1 VYALQLKNL
10 SLAYEFGEITMNKE
24 TVPSQAEKTNPE
36 GDRSQLSPEVLDKI
50 KHPPKMDDV
59 IREQSPEERK
69 GNPAL
74 VPEMLEQP
82 IDEL

>member
-1 VYALQLKNL
+1 
-10 SLAYEFGEITMNKE
+10 MNKE
-24 TVPSQAEKTNPE
+24 KVPKAGEKTHPE
-36 GDRSQLSPEVLDKI
+36 DAAPQLSPEVLDMI

-59 IREQSPEERK
+59 IRGQSPAERR

-82 IDEL
+82 IDETLMDDRE

>member
-1 VYALQLKNL
+1 MNHRKV
-10 SLAYEFGEITMNKE
+10 SHPGEKDHSE
-24 TVPSQAEKTNPE
+24 DAA
-36 GDRSQLSPEVLDKI
+36 SQLSPEVLDMI

-59 IREQSPEERK
+59 IRAQSPAERR

-82 IDEL
+82 IDETLEEHEG

>member
-1 VYALQLKNL
+1 
-10 SLAYEFGEITMNKE
+10 MNHRK
-24 TVPSQAEKTNPE
+24 VSHPVEKDHPE
-36 GDRSQLSPEVLDKI
+36 DAASPLSPEVLDMI

-59 IREQSPEERK
+59 IRAQSPAERR

-82 IDEL
+82 IDETLEEHEG

>member
-1 VYALQLKNL
+1 MNPMNQQKVPNPGEKNH
-10 SLAYEFGEITMNKE
+10 
-24 TVPSQAEKTNPE
+24 PE
-36 GDRSQLSPEVLDKI
+36 DAASQLSPEVLDTI

-59 IREQSPEERK
+59 IRGQSPAERR

-82 IDEL
+82 IDETLEDDQKEW

>member
-1 VYALQLKNL
+1 
-10 SLAYEFGEITMNKE
+10 MNKE
-24 TVPSQAEKTNPE
+24 TVPNQAEKTQPE
-36 GDRSQLSPEVLDKI
+36 NEASQLSPEVLDMI

-59 IREQSPEERK
+59 IREQSPAERR

-82 IDEL
+82 IDETLASNDE